1 MSLPYLETLLQVI
14 PYYICY
20 RFVRTDMGR
29 NAGASKSL
37 LWGVIE
43 TDEFYIIIGLK
54 PYQGIQSRHGI
65 IISNEPQHQRMD
77 SQS

>member
-1 MSLPYLETLLQVI
+1 
-14 PYYICY
+14 
-20 RFVRTDMGR
+20 MGR

>member
-1 MSLPYLETLLQVI
+1 MA
-14 PYYICY
+14 
-20 RFVRTDMGR
+20 R
-29 NAGASKSL
+29 NDSASKSL

-77 SQS
+77 SLRHPTLEAFKARGVDVEFRLPNS